1 MTKVYSGIA
10 SDYVR
15 HLNKQLNI
23 KMVPVLNLSWSEV
36 MNKARAW
43 EFNVLPCSL
52 CNIRVHTVPA
62 VCWEESSAFGD
73 RGLQPKHPLSNL
85 LRSLLLCR

>member
-23 KMVPVLNLSWSEV
+23 KMVPVLNL
-36 MNKARAW
+36 R
-43 EFNVLPCSL
+43 
-52 CNIRVHTVPA
+52 
-62 VCWEESSAFGD
+62 
-73 RGLQPKHPLSNL
+73 
-85 LRSLLLCR
+85 